1 MYSLL
6 IESSQVFAVLYKKW
20 QQMDSIILL
29 SVSLFYTSNED
40 VLLHTTLHEDDLLR
54 PGMGLEDLLI

>member
-6 IESSQVFAVLYKKW
+6 IESSQVFAVLNKKW

-29 SVSLFYTSNED
+29 SVSLFYTSNDD
-40 VLLHTTLHEDDLLR
+40 VLLHTSLHEDDHLR